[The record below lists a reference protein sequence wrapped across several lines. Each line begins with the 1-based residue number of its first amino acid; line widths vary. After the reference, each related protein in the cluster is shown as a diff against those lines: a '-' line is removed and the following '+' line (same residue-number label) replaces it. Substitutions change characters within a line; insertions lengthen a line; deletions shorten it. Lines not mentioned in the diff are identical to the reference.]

1 MLHSDGRRNYNGRI
15 IDLLAIAALLADAV
29 TALELDPNGPLSGM
43 NEAELEVFET
53 PIVHQLK
60 ALLARVEDQVNAGV
74 YPIPMDEP
82 VFLLRAQDETAAF
95 VVDHWASKNEAKG
108 GSPEL
113 VGTARAH
120 AELMRQ
126 WPVKKLAD

>member
-15 IDLLAIAALLADAV
+15 IDLLAIVGLLVKAV
-29 TALELDPNGPLSGM
+29 KVLRSSPEEPTDENPEEVAGGLEN
-43 NEAELEVFET
+43 
-53 PIVHQLK
+53 
-60 ALLARVEDQVNAGV
+60 LLARVEDQVNAGV

-82 VFLLRAQDETAAF
+82 VFLLRAQDETAAA

-120 AELMRQ
+120 AELMRA